1 VPTIRDAPHIDPCIT
16 ATMADMSLPAGRD
29 VDSRDDLLARANLPG
44 HSRRWRSCQV
54 TVHATEIFAGVC
66 PDISREIA
74 ASIAQFCREA
84 GTP

>member
-1 VPTIRDAPHIDPCIT
+1 
-16 ATMADMSLPAGRD
+16 
-29 VDSRDDLLARANLPG
+29 
-44 HSRRWRSCQV
+44 V

-74 ASIAQFCREA
+74 ASIAQFCRDA